1 MGFSIDELIVRMLD
15 LFQRKAFPE
24 LLKEIL
30 MLFDEVLRILV
41 MKKSQLPVQCE
52 CGSTDYVLDAPLF
65 Q

>member
-1 MGFSIDELIVRMLD
+1 MLD